1 MKEYEPFAIS
11 NFRTGLDKAMQ
22 PWLIPRDAYQTME
35 NAHLYLGVLEK
46 VTGYTLFA
54 KMSYRQSFT
63 LTGAIDGVN
72 DTFTGITP
80 SLPSTNNITI
90 QATINSGATMH
101 ETFVDS
107 TGTGVLTSDGGGTG
121 TLDYTTGAIIVTFGT
136 PPADLT
142 VGGVQYNSVVMT
154 FDALNLGRDIMG
166 IKQYIGDTGTQ
177 EVLIFD
183 TRRVGKIVP
192 FPSGSLL
199 IPTQ

>member
-1 MKEYEPFAIS
+1 
-11 NFRTGLDKAMQ
+11 
-22 PWLIPRDAYQTME
+22 
-35 NAHLYLGVLEK
+35 
-46 VTGYTLFA
+46 
-54 KMSYRQSFT
+54 
-63 LTGAIDGVN
+63 
-72 DTFTGITP
+72 
-80 SLPSTNNITI
+80 
-90 QATINSGATMH
+90 
-101 ETFVDS
+101 S

-121 TLDYTTGAIIVTFGT
+121 TLDYTTGAISVTFGT
-136 PPADLT
+136 PPADIT

-199 IPTQ
+199 IPTQGVDNGISEIPHEVQYAAITTGFNGTVGPFTGTVASTFLVPGQITFRVFDNAGLLLDTI